1 MFLYIFDFEE
11 HKSQP
16 MSTHQSPFFIVFFPH
31 HSMKLAKNSS
41 LAELASSFAELETW
55 AQDIPLGILAQKT
68 LIVYSEMIKLM
79 WIEKG
84 LRMP

>member
-1 MFLYIFDFEE
+1 
-11 HKSQP
+11 
-16 MSTHQSPFFIVFFPH
+16 
-31 HSMKLAKNSS
+31 MKLAKNSS

-84 LRMP
+84 LRMPWEWDGEWSSSSLWGYV